1 MLFWAR
7 EEFPTFRVDID
18 VLFGR
23 ELMGRT
29 HAIDLVMQSGSAE
42 VAPGAHSWHG
52 RTVYVGPWSGNNLT
66 GRIARHWRTFWHDLK
81 CLRLATRD
89 RYDALQFR
97 DKFLIAAIG
106 VLVARFRKLKFFYWL
121 SYPYPEDDLLRARA
135 GQSRLPLPL
144 YLRGTL
150 TAWLLYRWI
159 LPRADHAFVQSAQM
173 QRDIAAHGVAFDS
186 MTPVPMGIDLADT
199 PNSGPPERA
208 DRRLTLG
215 YLGALNAERH
225 IEMLVD
231 MLGELRSSQLPVRL
245 LLIGDAPEP
254 ADREALLQRARQLG
268 VNEHLEITGFLPRPQ
283 ALQRMREVQIAL
295 SPYYPTPMLMS
306 TSPTKL
312 IEYLALGVPVV
323 ASEHP
328 EQRAILHQCRAGVT
342 APWRARHFARSV
354 RWLAGRPAAE
364 LTAMGRRGRAWVEQH
379 RTYAHIAADLERKY
393 LELLTE
399 LPDGDEHAMPPRK
412 PVSNQR

>member
-7 EEFPTFRVDID
+7 EDFPTFRVDID

-23 ELMGRT
+23 ELMDRG
-29 HAIDLVMQSGSAE
+29 HAIDLVMESGSAE
-42 VAPGAHSWHG
+42 LAPGPHAWHG
-52 RTVYVGPWSGNNLT
+52 RTVYVGPWSGNSLT

-81 CLRLATRD
+81 CLRLATRES
-89 RYDALQFR
+89 YDAIQFR
-97 DKFLIAAIG
+97 DKFLIAAIA
-106 VLVARFRKLKFFYWL
+106 VPVARFRKLRFFYWL
-121 SYPYPEDDLLRARA
+121 SFPYPEDDLLRART
-135 GQSRLPLPL
+135 GQSRLPWLL

-159 LPRADHAFVQSAQM
+159 LPRADHVFVQSAQM

-186 MTPVPMGIDLADT
+186 MSPVPMGIDLADT
-199 PNSGPPERA
+199 PHREPPERT
-208 DRRLTLG
+208 DRPLILG
-215 YLGALNAERH
+215 YLGMLNAERH
-225 IEMLVD
+225 IEMLVE
-231 MLGELRSSQLPVRL
+231 MLGELRSMQFPARL
-245 LLIGDAPEP
+245 LLIGDAQAPS
-254 ADREALLQRARQLG
+254 DREALLQRARQLG
-268 VNEHLEITGFLPRPQ
+268 VAEHLEITGFLPRIE

-328 EQRAILHQCRAGVT
+328 EQRAILHDCRAGVT
-342 APWRARHFARSV
+342 APWHARHFARAV
-354 RWLAGRPAAE
+354 RWLARLPAAALIE
-364 LTAMGRRGRAWVEQH
+364 MGRRGRAWVEQH

-399 LPDGDEHAMPPRK
+399 LPDRDEHAMPPNK
-412 PVSNQR
+412 PVGNWR